1 MARDSSGGRPTGSKP
16 TGRRATVRVKT
27 ARGRTTSSQR
37 WLQRQLNDPYVAEA
51 KKRGYRSRA
60 AFKLLQLDDQF
71 RFLKPG
77 ARVVDL
83 GAAPGGW
90 TQVAVEKV
98 KAGAKAGRSA
108 GVVIGIDITP
118 VEPIAGATVLAK
130 DFYDEDAPAEL
141 TALLGGPADVVLS
154 DMAASATGDTQ
165 VDHMRIM
172 GLAEAAHDFARQILK
187 PGGAFVAKVL
197 RGGTE
202 RTLLDLLKKDFAKV
216 RHVKP
221 EASRAD
227 SAEMYVVGTGFR
239 G

>member
-1 MARDSSGGRPTGSKP
+1 MARSKSSR
-16 TGRRATVRVKT
+16 
-27 ARGRTTSSQR
+27 R
-37 WLQRQLNDPYVAEA
+37 WLDRQFSDPYV
-51 KKRGYRSRA
+51 KRAQEQGYRSRA

-71 RFLKPG
+71 RILKPG

-90 TQVAVEKV
+90 TQVAVERV
-98 KAGAKAGRSA
+98 RPHQTG
-108 GVVIGIDITP
+108 GVVVGLDLTP
-118 VEPIAGATVLAK
+118 VEPVPHATVLAK
-130 DFYDEDAPAEL
+130 DFYDDDAPAVLKE
-141 TALLGGPADVVLS
+141 LLGGPADVVLS

-172 GLAEAAHDFARQILK
+172 GLAEAAHDFAREVLK

-202 RTLLDLLKKDFAKV
+202 GDMLKMMKKDFASV

-221 EASRAD
+221 MASRDD
-227 SAEMYVVGTGFR
+227 SAELFVLAMGFR
-239 G
+239 GGTEKGAS